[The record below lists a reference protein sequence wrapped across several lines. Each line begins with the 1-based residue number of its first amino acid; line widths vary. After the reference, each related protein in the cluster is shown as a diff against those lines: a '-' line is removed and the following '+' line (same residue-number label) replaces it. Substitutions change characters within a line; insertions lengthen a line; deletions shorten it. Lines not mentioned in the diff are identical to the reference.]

1 MTNEIN
7 TYMKPEEL
15 EDMTTL
21 TIKTNALDNNI
32 RIIKRLANGAK
43 VIAVL
48 KGNAYGL
55 GLTKFASFLQSK
67 GIDNYGVT
75 ELSDA
80 VTLRRNGITG
90 NILLMTPLYNSEDIT
105 TAIDHDITLSITS
118 TDCAHVIDETAAYMN
133 HPTVHAHLCIDTG
146 FGRYGFLCSEEKQI
160 ADTVQSL
167 RHVRITGIF
176 SHFHAAACRNEYY
189 VKKQFQDFTHLCD
202 ALRKDGVPVGIRH
215 ISSSTSMIKY
225 PSMNLDAIRIGS
237 AFLGRLAVPND
248 YGFREVCN
256 LSAYVDD
263 IYELPAGHNI
273 GYGHSF
279 KLSHNAKTAV
289 ISAGYYHGLGMER
302 HTDSRTNFF
311 SPIRIYYKLKGTFH
325 KKTPAASFKDC
336 RLPVLGQI
344 SMNSVIVDTTGCNI
358 SVGDTVTFPINPIFV
373 NSAVP
378 RVYM

>member
-1 MTNEIN
+1 
-7 TYMKPEEL
+7 MKPEEL

-105 TAIDHDITLSITS
+105 TAIDHDITLSITT

-146 FGRYGFLCSEEKQI
+146 FGRYGFLCSDEKQI
-160 ADTVQSL
+160 ANTIQSL
-167 RHVRITGIF
+167 RHIKITGIF

-189 VKKQFQDFTHLCD
+189 VKKQFH
-202 ALRKDGVPVGIRH
+202 
-215 ISSSTSMIKY
+215 
-225 PSMNLDAIRIGS
+225 
-237 AFLGRLAVPND
+237 
-248 YGFREVCN
+248 
-256 LSAYVDD
+256 
-263 IYELPAGHNI
+263 
-273 GYGHSF
+273 
-279 KLSHNAKTAV
+279 
-289 ISAGYYHGLGMER
+289 
-302 HTDSRTNFF
+302 
-311 SPIRIYYKLKGTFH
+311 
-325 KKTPAASFKDC
+325 
-336 RLPVLGQI
+336 
-344 SMNSVIVDTTGCNI
+344 
-358 SVGDTVTFPINPIFV
+358 VTK
-373 NSAVP
+373 
-378 RVYM
+378 

>member
-1 MTNEIN
+1 
-7 TYMKPEEL
+7 
-15 EDMTTL
+15 
-21 TIKTNALDNNI
+21 
-32 RIIKRLANGAK
+32 
-43 VIAVL
+43 
-48 KGNAYGL
+48 
-55 GLTKFASFLQSK
+55 
-67 GIDNYGVT
+67 
-75 ELSDA
+75 
-80 VTLRRNGITG
+80 
-90 NILLMTPLYNSEDIT
+90 
-105 TAIDHDITLSITS
+105 
-118 TDCAHVIDETAAYMN
+118 MN

-202 ALRKDGVPVGIRH
+202 TLQKDGIPVGIRH

-248 YGFREVCN
+248 YGFHEVCN
-256 LSAYVDD
+256 LSACVDD

-279 KLSHNAKTAV
+279 KLSHDAKTAV
-289 ISAGYYHGLGMER
+289 ISAGYYHGLGIER
-302 HTDSRTNFF
+302 HTDFRTNFF

-325 KKTPAASFKDC
+325 KKSPAASFKDC

-358 SVGDTVTFPINPIFV
+358 SVGDMVTFPINPIFV

>member
-1 MTNEIN
+1 
-7 TYMKPEEL
+7 MKPEEL

-146 FGRYGFLCSEEKQI
+146 FGRYGFLCSDEKQI
-160 ADTVQSL
+160 ANTIQSL
-167 RHVRITGIF
+167 RHIKITGIF

-202 ALRKDGVPVGIRH
+202 ALRKDGIPVGIRH

-248 YGFREVCN
+248 YGFVR
-256 LSAYVDD
+256 S
-263 IYELPAGHNI
+263 
-273 GYGHSF
+273 
-279 KLSHNAKTAV
+279 V
-289 ISAGYYHGLGMER
+289 ICPPMW
-302 HTDSRTNFF
+302 T
-311 SPIRIYYKLKGTFH
+311 
-325 KKTPAASFKDC
+325 
-336 RLPVLGQI
+336 I
-344 SMNSVIVDTTGCNI
+344 SMNCRPVTTLAMVTALNCHTMQRQPLSPPDIIMGLEWNATPIPEQISSLRSVFI
-358 SVGDTVTFPINPIFV
+358 IN
-373 NSAVP
+373 
-378 RVYM
+378 